1 MTAKLARKLLLVG
14 VSAAALAVSAAEAGA
29 KIFLFTGSVQ
39 TYLVP
44 ETGEYEITVA
54 GAQGGSSSD
63 GNAGGMGAIVGGDIF
78 LRQNELL
85 GIFVGGAGY
94 SLPGYAGG
102 AAAALSWVIVTGS
115 FSSQAGAAAAVTE
128 TGPSLTGALAALR
141 EAAATGGAAPAAMA
155 DRVGMAAK
163 AAKTQPASMA
173 AAAAA

>member
-44 ETGEYEITVA
+44 ETGEYEIPVA

-78 LRQNELL
+78 LRQNEVLSE
-85 GIFVGGAGY
+85 AGDPAA
-94 SLPGYAGG
+94 SPAMRAA
-102 AAAALSWVIVTGS
+102 AAAALSWVTITGS
-115 FSSQAGAAAAVTE
+115 FSLLAGAAAADTE
-128 TGPSLTGALAALR
+128 TDPSLTGALAALK
-141 EAAATGGAAPAAMA
+141 EAAATGEGATAAMA

-163 AAKTQPASMA
+163 AAKTQSASMA
-173 AAAAA
+173 AAAVA